1 MSFLTTLVKKK
12 AHYERENR
20 SYQRMQATN
29 LTDYRN
35 KRAALANEVAGMHWY
50 EGRFWGEKARIR
62 RQYKDYILTTQDQLS
77 LSPDLL
83 SRIERRLQDTNAVS
97 TAEQTNLAADLAD
110 GLARLDYHRQT

>member
-35 KRAALANEVAGMHWY
+35 KRTQLANEVA
-50 EGRFWGEKARIR
+50 
-62 RQYKDYILTTQDQLS
+62 
-77 LSPDLL
+77 
-83 SRIERRLQDTNAVS
+83 
-97 TAEQTNLAADLAD
+97 
-110 GLARLDYHRQT
+110 